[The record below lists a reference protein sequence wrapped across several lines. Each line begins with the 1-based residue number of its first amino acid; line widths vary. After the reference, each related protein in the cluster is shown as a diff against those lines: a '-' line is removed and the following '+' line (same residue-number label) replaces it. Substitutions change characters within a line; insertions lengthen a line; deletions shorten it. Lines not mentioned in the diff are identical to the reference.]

1 MYKMIAIDIDDTLL
15 NDDLI
20 VTEGTKA
27 ALAEAIENGV
37 FVTLATGRMFP
48 SAKKIAM
55 QIELNV
61 PIITY
66 QGSLSKDTAG

>member
-37 FVTLATGRMFP
+37 FVTLER
-48 SAKKIAM
+48 SH
-55 QIELNV
+55 V
-61 PIITY
+61 PIGQENRYANRAERTDY
-66 QGSLSKDTAG
+66 YVSGLPSKNTAG